1 MKIVV
6 IGAGLIGVCSAYFL
20 AREGFE
26 VVVVEKNIEPALS
39 TSFANGGQ
47 ISVCYS
53 EPWASVSNLHKMLS
67 WIGKPDSPILLK
79 PSFSIDQFIW
89 GLQFLWQCIPFNNRK
104 NIKEL
109 IGLSL
114 YSRNAFQELRRD
126 LGEQLSYNQKTNGI
140 LTVYSSLNDFNK
152 GQLDANFMSQF
163 GCHRII
169 KSSEQVY
176 EMAPYL
182 KNSKQQIFGADFS
195 PEDETGDA
203 KLFCDQ
209 LTHVCKNMGVQFL
222 FQHEV
227 TALAPYDD
235 DDYIESAIINP
246 LDLNGQRIKDASF
259 SMTANSFVICAASET
274 NRFASALGYYLPIY
288 PVKGYSATLP
298 INQQSLIPDFSIT
311 DSSKKM
317 VFTKLGDKLRIA
329 GTAEF
334 NGHNYDENKYRSLML
349 INRAKDF
356 FSDEAVDF
364 SSPIFW
370 NGLRPT
376 TPNSIPIIKKIWQ
389 NVFVNSGHG
398 TLGFTLAPG
407 SGKIITSKIK
417 EFIKG

>member
-1 MKIVV
+1 MKVV
-6 IGAGLIGVCSAYFL
+6 IIGAGLIGVCSAYFL

-26 VVVVEKNIEPALS
+26 VVVVEKNSEPALS

-53 EPWASVSNLHKMLS
+53 EPWASISNLNKMLS
-67 WIGKPDSPILLK
+67 WIGKPDSPILFK
-79 PSFSIDQFIW
+79 PSFSIDQISW
-89 GLQFLWQCIPFNNRK
+89 AMQFLWQCIPFNNRN

-114 YSRNAFQELRRD
+114 YSRNAFQDLRRD
-126 LGEQLSYNQKTNGI
+126 LGSQLSYNQKTNGI
-140 LTVYSSLNDFNK
+140 LTVYSSIDDFNK
-152 GQLDANFMSQF
+152 GQQDAQFMSKF

-169 KSSEQVY
+169 KSAEQVY
-176 EMAPYL
+176 QMAPYL
-182 KNSKQQIFGADFS
+182 KNSHQQIFGADYS

-209 LTHVCKNMGVQFL
+209 LTQVCKNMGVQFL

-227 TALAPYDD
+227 TALSPYDD
-235 DDYIESAIINP
+235 DDYIEAVIVHP
-246 LDLNGQRIKDASF
+246 LDLNGQRIHNESF
-259 SMTANSFVICAASET
+259 SINANSFVICAASES
-274 NRFASALGYYLPIY
+274 NKFASALGSYLPIY
-288 PVKGYSATLP
+288 PVKGYSATLL
-298 INQQSLIPDFSIT
+298 IKDQSLVSDFSIT
-311 DSSKKM
+311 DSAKKM

-334 NGHNYDENKYRSLML
+334 NGYNYDENKFRSLML
-349 INRAKDF
+349 VNRAKDF
-356 FSDEAVDF
+356 FSEDAIDF
-364 SSPIFW
+364 SSPVFW

-376 TPNSIPIIKKIWQ
+376 TPNSIPIIKQIWQ

-407 SGKIITSKIK
+407 SGKIITSKVK
-417 EFIKG
+417 EVIKG